1 MEVQLYVCTISCA
14 SLVITPLPFPS
25 RSDAGAKPH
34 FLGLV
39 FKNYLYVVLSPRSP
53 YFPCI
58 VVCSQTD
65 LLFHSVCHL
74 QVLSRCLCL
83 YFVPVMPSCFHPH
96 PFPSF
101 LLAASVPLNCR
112 FHCLEHSVPPQ
123 VDKSI
128 PSFTVWFKRH
138 LHRKAFH
145 NPSC

>member
-1 MEVQLYVCTISCA
+1 MCVLFLSCA

-25 RSDAGAKPH
+25 RSGAGAKPH

-39 FKNYLYVVLSPRSP
+39 FENYLYVVLSSRSP

-58 VVCSQTD
+58 VFCSQTD
-65 LLFHSVCHL
+65 LFHSVCHP
-74 QVLSRCLCL
+74 QVLSGCLRL
-83 YFVPVMPSCFHPH
+83 YFVPMLPSCFHPH

-112 FHCLEHSVPPQ
+112 FHCLEHSVPPPQ
-123 VDKSI
+123 VDRSF
-128 PSFTVWFKRH
+128 PSFTVWFKHH

-145 NPSC
+145 NSSC